1 MNCKV
6 CNTRLGPGER
16 QCPNCGNDAG
26 PGATSPRSSKPGPL
40 PATDLSKSTD
50 PNDDDIELELN
61 EVSGEV
67 SAEVPAPAPPRSAP
81 KVAKRPPAAK
91 SSGPA
96 PPLSI
101 DASGLRALLFEQP
114 GALEKG
120 LCVYREGGKA
130 VGAGYSSP
138 VGDIDLLAT
147 DASGDIVVV
156 TVMEK
161 NRGEELLAE
170 VLKRLGWAR
179 KHLAEAG
186 GKKVRGIVLCA
197 EVPEDLSYTA
207 AAVADTVAFKT
218 YRLAL
223 SFDDI
228 EI

>member
-16 QCPNCGNDAG
+16 HCPNCGNDAG
-26 PGATSPRSSKPGPL
+26 PGSTAPRSTKPGPL
-40 PATDLSKSTD
+40 PASDLSKSTD

-67 SAEVPAPAPPRSAP
+67 PEPAPSRPSPKAP
-81 KVAKRPPAAK
+81 KRAPATK
-91 SSGPA
+91 SSGPT
-96 PPLSI
+96 PPLAI
-101 DASGLRALLFEQP
+101 DPAGLRALLFEQP

-138 VGDIDLLAT
+138 VGEIDLLAT
-147 DASGDIVVV
+147 DAAGDIVVV

-161 NRGEELLAE
+161 NRGDELLAD

-179 KHLAEAG
+179 KHLAEAE

-223 SFDDI
+223 SFDDV

>member
-16 QCPNCGNDAG
+16 HCPNCGNDAG
-26 PGATSPRSSKPGPL
+26 PGVTAPRSKPGPL
-40 PATDLSKSTD
+40 PASDLSKSTD
-50 PNDDDIELELN
+50 PNDDDMELELN

-67 SAEVPAPAPPRSAP
+67 SVPPSPPPRTAP
-81 KVAKRPPAAK
+81 KAQKRAPAAK
-91 SSGPA
+91 SSRPAA
-96 PPLSI
+96 PPLTL
-101 DASGLRALLFEQP
+101 DAAGLRALLFEQP

-138 VGDIDLLAT
+138 VGEIDLLAT

-179 KHLAEAG
+179 KHLAEAE
-186 GKKVRGIVLCA
+186 GKKVRGIVLCG

-223 SFDDI
+223 SFDDV